1 MWLETYQTTVKEV
14 TFIKTKIKFDKWIL
28 PKYGK
33 MKIKDIDVATAQKIV
48 NHWAKTTD
56 QYRVLHSS
64 ASRVFKYAI
73 NLGMIDRNPLEYVL
87 MPKRIKE
94 APRTEKIKV
103 YTKQELKELFHY
115 LDNTKPSYNN
125 DFNNILF
132 RFLIYSGCRISEAL
146 ALNWSDI
153 DFNNQT
159 VTINKTLSQT
169 KNGYK
174 VSTTK
179 TAASNATLILDATTI
194 IKLKKWQINQRKY
207 MLTLGITEPTSIF
220 CGIYK
225 QTITHHAIYA
235 RLITIT
241 KEANVPFLGVHS
253 TRHTHAS
260 LLLDS
265 GATMKEVQERL
276 RHTKI
281 SQTLDVYGHL
291 AKETKEKTVEK
302 LVKHL
307 DL

>member
-1 MWLETYQTTVKEV
+1 
-14 TFIKTKIKFDKWIL
+14 
-28 PKYGK
+28 
-33 MKIKDIDVATAQKIV
+33 
-48 NHWAKTTD
+48 
-56 QYRVLHSS
+56 
-64 ASRVFKYAI
+64 
-73 NLGMIDRNPLEYVL
+73 
-87 MPKRIKE
+87 
-94 APRTEKIKV
+94 
-103 YTKQELKELFHY
+103 
-115 LDNTKPSYNN
+115 
-125 DFNNILF
+125 
-132 RFLIYSGCRISEAL
+132 
-146 ALNWSDI
+146 
-153 DFNNQT
+153 
-159 VTINKTLSQT
+159 
-169 KNGYK
+169 
-174 VSTTK
+174 
-179 TAASNATLILDATTI
+179 
-194 IKLKKWQINQRKY
+194 

-265 GATMKEVQERL
+265 DATMKEVQERL